1 MPAVPWSCRIRRTR
15 ILLLFSTNLERFARL
30 YSLRRHTR
38 VNKRHAGWSREN
50 SERNCCLH
58 LSTSGAARGGPDRD
72 RQRAA
77 RPCRWFRHDRNFYNP
92 GQQDAENGTL
102 LQRVRTQLETSFFG
116 LTGEASARS
125 GCIPGFSSPSRQK
138 RLLARTAGDRVRSR
152 LGVAVNSLG
161 RRGRRPL
168 CRHPKPSLAFSKPR
182 FMWRNYSRTLNNP
195 RAIEDRPAE
204 M

>member
-1 MPAVPWSCRIRRTR
+1 MPAGHEGTR
-15 ILLLFSTNLERFARL
+15 SATA
-30 YSLRRHTR
+30 
-38 VNKRHAGWSREN
+38 
-50 SERNCCLH
+50 
-58 LSTSGAARGGPDRD
+58 STSGAARGGPDRD

-77 RPCRWFRHDRNFYNP
+77 RRAAGSGLTATATIWDSK
-92 GQQDAENGTL
+92 DAENGTL

-116 LTGEASARS
+116 LTGGASARS

>member
-1 MPAVPWSCRIRRTR
+1 MPGVGLKSADQALRAPHARPLSSLEKSYSIAREMPAVPWSCRIRRTR

-77 RPCRWFRHDRNFYNP
+77 RPCRWFRHDRNGYNP
-92 GQQDAENGTL
+92 GQQ
-102 LQRVRTQLETSFFG
+102 
-116 LTGEASARS
+116 
-125 GCIPGFSSPSRQK
+125 
-138 RLLARTAGDRVRSR
+138 
-152 LGVAVNSLG
+152 G
-161 RRGRRPL
+161 RRERNAL
-168 CRHPKPSLAFSKPR
+168 AKRHPTRDELLRINRWSFGAVRLHSGLFVSVTAKA
-182 FMWRNYSRTLNNP
+182 
-195 RAIEDRPAE
+195 AIS
-204 M
+204 